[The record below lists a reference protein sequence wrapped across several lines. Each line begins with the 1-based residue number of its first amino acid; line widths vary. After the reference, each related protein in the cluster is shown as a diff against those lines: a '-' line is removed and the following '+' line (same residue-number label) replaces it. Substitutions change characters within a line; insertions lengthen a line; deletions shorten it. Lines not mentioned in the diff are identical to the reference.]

1 MWGTGSKKTAYWWV
15 LWCSILLFLLV
26 GLLPSPA
33 QETPPAPP
41 QSLDVV
47 LSSVRLL
54 LEEQEAEL
62 LNLSEQN
69 LRLGEISQQQ
79 SESLK
84 MLLAE
89 NRRLQ
94 ADLRSREAI
103 LTGLSNEISGLQSL
117 LQQQKDLFEQ
127 VEVEHRRQLRRRT
140 WWVGLAGASGLLLG
154 FSVGVLQ

>member
-1 MWGTGSKKTAYWWV
+1 MWGSGSRKTAYWWV
-15 LWCSILLFLLV
+15 LWCLMLLFLLV
-26 GLLPSPA
+26 GLLPLRA
-33 QETPPAPP
+33 QETPLAPQP
-41 QSLDVV
+41 SLDVV

-62 LNLSEQN
+62 MNLSEQN

-94 ADLRSREAI
+94 QDLRSREAI

-127 VEVEHRRQLRRRT
+127 VEVEHRRQLRRRS
-140 WWVGLAGASGLLLG
+140 WWIGASGAVGLLLG
-154 FSVGVLQ
+154 FSAGVLQ